1 VAEPRDSR
9 ATRVGPAAP
18 GGQAA
23 PPSRRWVLA
32 ATAAGMLGAAL
43 ACWLL
48 DLLAHREVLG
58 PLADSLFVTPFWQ
71 DAVAIVH
78 GQLPYR
84 DFPLEY
90 PPLSLVPFLLPV
102 LLPGGGLGFSHY
114 QSAFELVMAACAIG
128 LVPIVVATVVRLG
141 GRRSEIALAAG
152 LVAIAPL
159 LLGSL
164 TISRY
169 DLWPAL
175 LTAAAMLALLVGRD
189 RIAFAVLALAV
200 LAKIYPAFLIPIFV
214 AHVWRAA
221 GPRRAILD
229 TIVGG
234 VVGVAGMAPFLAA
247 DPSGALDPFTRFIA
261 RPLQVESL
269 GATILVGLHDWLGLP
284 IDRVSYAFNSY
295 NLDGSLPGIA
305 SFIQTYLL
313 VALLVAIWLA
323 AARGSADPRRLVL
336 ACAAAICV
344 DVALG
349 KVLSPQYV
357 IWLVSPVAVLS
368 PVRGA
373 RPLVALALILVL
385 TQAYYPGLYNSILV
399 GFDPRATVAC
409 LERNLGL
416 LLLAIFLAAATIRGR
431 AAGTRAVSAAGT

>member
-1 VAEPRDSR
+1 V
-9 ATRVGPAAP
+9 
-18 GGQAA
+18 
-23 PPSRRWVLA
+23 

-71 DAVAIVH
+71 DAVATFQGLV
-78 GQLPYR
+78 PYR

-102 LLPGGGLGFSHY
+102 LLSGGGLGFTPY

-141 GRRSEIALAAG
+141 GRRSDIALAAA

-175 LTAAAMLALLVGRD
+175 LTAAAMLALLVGHD
-189 RIAFAVLALAV
+189 RIAFVVLALAV
-200 LAKIYPAFLIPIFV
+200 LAKVYPAFLIPIFI
-214 AHVWRAA
+214 AHVWHTAGGGRAVV
-221 GPRRAILD
+221 D
-229 TIVGG
+229 TILGG
-234 VVGVAGMAPFLAA
+234 VVGLAGMAPFLAVA
-247 DPSGALDPFTRFIA
+247 PSGALDPYLRSLA
-261 RPLQVESL
+261 RPLQAESL
-269 GATILVGLHDWLGLP
+269 GATILAGLHDWLGLP

-295 NLDGSLPGIA
+295 NLDGSLPAIA
-305 SFIQTYLL
+305 SFIQTFVL

-323 AARGSADPRRLVL
+323 AARGPADPRRLVL

-357 IWLVSPVAVLS
+357 IWLVGPVAVLA

-385 TQAYYPGLYNSILV
+385 TQAYYPGLYQAFLV
-399 GFDPRATVAC
+399 RFDPRATAAI

-416 LLLAIFLAAATIRGR
+416 LLLAIYLTAATIRRRDAGTPASP
-431 AAGTRAVSAAGT
+431 AAGAAAGAAGGA